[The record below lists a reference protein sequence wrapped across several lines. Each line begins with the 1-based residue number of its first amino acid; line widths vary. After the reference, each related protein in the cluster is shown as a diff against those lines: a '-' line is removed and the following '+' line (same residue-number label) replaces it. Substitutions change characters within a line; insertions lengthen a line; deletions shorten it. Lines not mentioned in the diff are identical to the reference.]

1 MKYITY
7 IITVFIVIGTGGC
20 ITLFNSEHNL
30 FHVNDIYYQSWM
42 LDDTEKGTD
51 LVLELEKADEDVEFT
66 SVVFRGFEVD
76 ANVIPKGNKTIVK
89 GTYNFG
95 PSIIE
100 NYDYQLSGENDMIK
114 YNYRGKEFSYPLR
127 NVRRESTLFK

>member
-7 IITVFIVIGTGGC
+7 ILAIIIVLGAGSC
-20 ITLFNSEHNL
+20 VTLFDSEHNL
-30 FHVNDIYYQSWM
+30 FHVNDVYYQSWM

-51 LVLELEKADEDVEFT
+51 LHVELEEADADIEFT

-76 ANVIPKGNKTIVK
+76 VNVSLKGSKTILK

-100 NYDYQLSGENDMIK
+100 NYDYKLSGENDMIK
-114 YNYRGKEFSYPLR
+114 FNYRGRKFSYPLK
-127 NVRRESTLFK
+127 NVRREGTLFK